1 MNSRIKILLLAA
13 VFSTALAGIFVNGQV
28 ASAGGGGSQKGT
40 HKIGFTDEFFLEDCT
55 WSNTGSNRYF
65 ILEPNYQQAYRG
77 EEKDGTEVELIITV
91 LEETEVVDG
100 VETRVLEERESQDD
114 ILIEVSRNFLAICE
128 QTNSIIYF
136 GEDVDFYDENG
147 NIIGHE
153 GEWRAGEGDNEAG
166 MFMPSVALL
175 GAKYL
180 QEIAPDTAMDQAL
193 IVSIDEEV
201 ETPAGDFEDVV
212 KIKETTPLEPGAVEF
227 KFHAAGVGLIQD
239 AELKLEEYGFIS

>member
-1 MNSRIKILLLAA
+1 MNNRSKLFLLSA
-13 VFSTALAGIFVNGQV
+13 VIATAVTGIFVNGQM
-28 ASAGGGGSQKGT
+28 ASAGGGGPQKGT

-55 WSNTGSNRYF
+55 FATTGSNRFF
-65 ILEPNYQQAYRG
+65 ILEPNYQQVYRG

-91 LEETEVVDG
+91 LDETEIVDN
-100 VETRVLEERESQDD
+100 VETRVMEERESLDGK
-114 ILIEVSRNFLAICE
+114 LFEVSRNFLAICE
-128 QTNSIIYF
+128 ETNSVIYF

-166 MFMPSVALL
+166 MFMPSTVLL
-175 GAKYL
+175 GAKFF
-180 QEIAPDTAMDQAL
+180 QEIAPDLALDQAL

-201 ETPAGDFEDVV
+201 DTPAGEFQDVL

-227 KFHAAGVGLIQD
+227 KYHAAGVGLIQD
-239 AELKLEEYGFIS
+239 KDLKLEEYGFI